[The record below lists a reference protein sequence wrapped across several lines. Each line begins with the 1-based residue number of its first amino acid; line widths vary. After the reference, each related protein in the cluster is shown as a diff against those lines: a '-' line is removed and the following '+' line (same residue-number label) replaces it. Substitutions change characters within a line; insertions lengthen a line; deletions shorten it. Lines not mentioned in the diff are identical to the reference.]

1 LQRGPPTRAVRPP
14 TLPGTTVP
22 PASAAGSATGPSS
35 TSIHSAAGSLAPRKT
50 KAQRLEE
57 FYRKTL
63 ASASPRAAD
72 VMRCE
77 VEAEAEAEPTRTVVN
92 VRFLCSGHV

>member
-1 LQRGPPTRAVRPP
+1 MPPSSV
-14 TLPGTTVP
+14 TV
-22 PASAAGSATGPSS
+22 SATRPNS
-35 TSIHSAAGSLAPRKT
+35 TSTHSAAGSFAPRKT

-77 VEAEAEAEPTRTVVN
+77 VEAEAEPTRTVVN
-92 VRFLCSGHV
+92 VRFLCSGHVQQR